1 MKKFYLFLAMT
12 GILQTGLGQTKDK
25 DINIPDLDNY
35 KTLKCDFHIHT
46 VFSDGL
52 VWPTVRVDEAYSEG
66 LDAISLTE
74 HIEYRPHKDD
84 IKADHNR
91 SYEIIK
97 QYAKDKDVIL
107 IKGSEIT
114 RSMAPGHHN
123 AIFIT
128 DSNPLDTKDFKDA
141 FNAAKSQKAFIFW
154 NHPGWDAQQPEE
166 TLWWDEHTYLYE
178 NGCMNGIEVANG
190 KYYYP
195 EAQQWCLDK
204 KLTMIGTSDIHQPI
218 QSDINFN
225 KGEHRTMTLVFAKER
240 NAESI
245 KEALINRRTA
255 VFVGDKIIGEEMW
268 LKDLFD
274 NSVKIENIEKDDKSV
289 NITIYNNSDLI
300 FYLKKTSHVPGI
312 TYFRDYEIKPNCRH
326 TIYVKM
332 DKNLKS
338 GKIDFEVTNM
348 LIKPG
353 KGLDYQFSF

>member
-1 MKKFYLFLAMT
+1 MRRFYLFLAMT
-12 GILQTGLGQTKDK
+12 GMLQVGFGQTKDK
-25 DINIPDLDNY
+25 NINIPDLDNY

-74 HIEYRPHKDD
+74 HIEYRPHKND

-97 QYAKDKDVIL
+97 QYAKDKDIIL

-128 DSNPLDTKDFKDA
+128 DSNPLDTKNFKDA
-141 FNAAKSQKAFIFW
+141 FNAAKSQNAFIFW
-154 NHPGWDAQQPEE
+154 NHPGWDAQQPEK

-178 NGCMNGIEVANG
+178 NGCMHGIEVANG
-190 KYYYP
+190 KHYFP
-195 EAQQWCLDK
+195 EAQQWCIDK

-218 QSDINFN
+218 QTDIDFN

-245 KEALINRRTA
+245 REALENRRTA
-255 VFVGDKIIGEEMW
+255 VFVGEKIIGEEMW

-274 NSVKIENIEKDDKSV
+274 NAVKIENIERKEKSV
-289 NITIYNNSDLI
+289 SFTIYNNSDLT
-300 FYLKKTSHVPGI
+300 FYLRKIKHDSGL
-312 TYFRDYEIKPNCRH
+312 TYFRDYEIEPNCKH
-326 TIYVKM
+326 IINVKL
-332 DKNLKS
+332 DSGITS

-348 LIKPG
+348 LVRPD